1 MSTLGLSDAIFNEP
15 SGGYRKALL
24 DVLGLDMTFSHAA
37 GDYLYVGE
45 RPIYDGSAQYGTNIF
60 GHNDPGVVGAMFG
73 YLGGQQP
80 NFVQPFRNQAQD
92 DLADRL
98 IAAAPGMRYCV
109 FANSGAEAVEAAIKL
124 TRLATRCRKIVTLK
138 GGFHGKTQLALSV
151 SGSDRYSH
159 PLICDRDE
167 SAVLDPNDL
176 DSLET
181 LLTQG
186 DVAAFLFEPVL
197 GEGGM
202 FAPDLEWL
210 RNAIALCHRHGTLT
224 IADEIQC
231 GLYRCGTFLASQ
243 RLELDVDV
251 ALLGKGLGGGLMP
264 ISAVLLKEH
273 VRSREFDRKHSSTF
287 AGGGLAC
294 AVANHVVD
302 RLVNDQGIERHIDEL
317 SAHIDRRAAALGN
330 STKITGLGLMR
341 GIYFSGVDVTGNNGL
356 TFLANSGLLG
366 NLVSA
371 YLFHKHS
378 VISLPL
384 MSQACA
390 LRLEPALNTSRA
402 ALDAFFD
409 GIADVTQL
417 IAEGRYDILFSA
429 FLNREESSLPARGT
443 AVAAYNNDD
452 DRCHTLVPVNDGKAF
467 DFAFFS
473 HLTQPGDIANLLPRS
488 IREHL
493 SEEEIERITSM
504 VTRVGQID
512 PSPAVLLS
520 FEVSGSIATRRG
532 LILSSLLCP
541 RDLMR
546 MPRRDRDFLIDS
558 YFLKAKAM
566 GSKLVGL
573 GAYTSVVT
581 GGGTLAAERF
591 PDVCVTTG
599 NTLTAAATA
608 AQLRSLTHNRPAV
621 VAIIGARG
629 SIGSLVTLS
638 AAQHARRLLLV
649 GRSTASPRRYR
660 ELLETICREM
670 LTVVNPA
677 PGSVA
682 ERIHSLVGD
691 APYTEDFSA
700 VIDELCADRPE
711 GATIVVTDD
720 YARFLCEAEF
730 VVSCSSEGKP
740 FLTTQYLRSDAVVL
754 DAARPFDFE
763 RVADNSGPV
772 ILESGLVGQPS
783 EHRFG
788 DDNMLS
794 EQTGQALGCLS
805 ETVILSM
812 DDQRENFM
820 IDQQPSLTMLKQ
832 IESMAKRHG
841 FTLPDDAM
849 AVHGSPHRRNQGDM
863 HDV

>member
-1 MSTLGLSDAIFNEP
+1 MSSLGLSDAIFNEP

-24 DVLGLDMTFSHAA
+24 DVMGLDMAFSRAD
-37 GDYLYVGE
+37 GDYLYIGDK
-45 RPIYDGSAQYGTNIF
+45 PIYDGSAQYGTNIF
-60 GHNDPGVVGAMFG
+60 GHNDAGVAGAMVA
-73 YLGGQQP
+73 YLQAKQP
-80 NFVQPFRNQAQD
+80 NFVQPFRNRAQD

-98 IAAAPGMRYCV
+98 IAAVPGMRHCV

-124 TRLATRCRKIVTLK
+124 TRLATRRRKIVTLK

-167 SAVLDPNDL
+167 ATVLEPNDL
-176 DSLET
+176 DGLEK
-181 LLTQG
+181 LLVQG

-202 FAPDLEWL
+202 FAPDPDWL
-210 RNAIALCHRHGTLT
+210 RNAIALCHQHGALA

-231 GLYRCGTFLASQ
+231 GLYRCGAFLASQ

-251 ALLGKGLGGGLMP
+251 VLLGKGLGGGLMP
-264 ISAVLLKEH
+264 ISAVLLKQH

-302 RLVNDQGIERHIDEL
+302 RLVNDHGLERHVDEL
-317 SAHIDRRAAALGN
+317 SAHIDLRAAGLGN
-330 STKITGLGLMR
+330 SIRITGLGLMR
-341 GIYFSGVDVTGNNGL
+341 GIYFPGVDATGNNGL

-371 YLFHKHS
+371 YLFHKHA

-417 IAEGRYDILFSA
+417 ISEGRYDILFSA
-429 FLNREESSLPARGT
+429 FLNREESSLPMRGT
-443 AVAAYNNDD
+443 SVSAYNNDD
-452 DRCHTLVPVNDGKAF
+452 DRCHTLVPVDDGKAF
-467 DFAFFS
+467 DFAFLS
-473 HLTQPGDIANLLPRS
+473 HLTQSEDVANLLPRS
-488 IREHL
+488 VREHL
-493 SEEEIERITSM
+493 SEEEIGQITAM
-504 VTRVGQID
+504 VARVGKID

-520 FEVSGSIATRRG
+520 FEIDGSIATRRG
-532 LILSSLLCP
+532 LILSSLLSP

-546 MPRRDRDFLIDS
+546 MPRRERDFLIDA

-566 GSKLVGL
+566 GSKVVGL

-608 AQLRSLTHNRPAV
+608 AQLRSLTHNRASV

-638 AAQHARRLLLV
+638 AAQHARRLLLI
-649 GRSTASPRRYR
+649 GRSTASPQRYR
-660 ELLETICREM
+660 ALLETICREM
-670 LTVVNPA
+670 LTVADPA

-682 ERIHSLVGD
+682 ERIHSLVAADPGS
-691 APYTEDFSA
+691 EDYDA

-720 YARFLCEAEF
+720 YARYLSEADF

-740 FLTTQYLRSDAVVL
+740 FLTTDYLRSDAVVL

-763 RVADNSGPV
+763 RTAENGGPV

-783 EHRFG
+783 EHRYG

-812 DDQRENFM
+812 DDRRENFM
-820 IDQQPSLTMLKQ
+820 IAQQSSLAMLEQ
-832 IESMAKRHG
+832 IELLARRHG
-841 FTLPDDAM
+841 FTLPDEAI
-849 AVHGSPHRRNQGDM
+849 ASKVSANGRNQGAM
-863 HDV
+863 HDT